1 LPAPFLPVPAAE
13 LTTTTG
19 LLLLAASAIRQW
31 LNLLHARR
39 LFLRFG
45 GRLD

>member
-1 LPAPFLPVPAAE
+1 MTP
-13 LTTTTG
+13 G
-19 LLLLAASAIRQW
+19 LMLLAASAIRQG

-39 LFLRFG
+39 LLLRFG